1 VSDKLWLT
9 CRDPERML
17 RALPDP
23 LSERKLR
30 LAGVAACRAAWD
42 LFTDD
47 RCRHAVEVVERFADG
62 AASEAELADAEQQA
76 WVARDLAIGPQS
88 TAPRQHRSRQGRNTS
103 WAACA
108 LTIAWDRIHRTP
120 QLVRED
126 VVEALAYLQ
135 NARRG
140 RYRATRKTQV
150 LLVRDVFG
158 YPFRPVPFD
167 QDWRTATARG
177 LARSAY
183 ADHAFDRLPILA
195 DALEDAGCDSPE
207 VLAHCRGEGPHARG
221 CWVVDL
227 ILGKA

>member
-1 VSDKLWLT
+1 MSDKLWLT

-47 RCRHAVEVVERFADG
+47 RCRTAVEVVERFADG
-62 AASEAELADAEQQA
+62 AATEADLAGAEQQA
-76 WVARDLAIGPQS
+76 WIARDLALGPLS
-88 TAPRQHRSRQGRNTS
+88 TAPRQHRSRQGRSTS

-108 LTIAWDRIHRTP
+108 LTIAWDRTHRTP
-120 QLVRED
+120 QQVRED

-140 RYRATRKTQV
+140 RLRVTRKTQV
-150 LLVRDVFG
+150 QLVRDVFG
-158 YPFRPVPFD
+158 HPFRPTSFD
-167 QDWRTATARG
+167 SDWRTATVRD
-177 LARSAY
+177 LALSVY
-183 ADHAFDRLPILA
+183 AEHAFDRLPILA
-195 DALEDAGCDSPE
+195 DALEDAGCDNAD
-207 VLAHCRGEGPHARG
+207 VLAHCRGDGPHARG
-221 CWVVDL
+221 CWIVDL
-227 ILGKA
+227 ILGKT

>member
-1 VSDKLWLT
+1 
-9 CRDPERML
+9 ML

-47 RCRHAVEVVERFADG
+47 RCRAAVEVVERFAV
-62 AASEAELADAEQQA
+62 ASESELADAEQQA

-88 TAPRQHRSRQGRNTS
+88 TAPRLHRSRLGRNTS

-108 LTIAWDRIHRTP
+108 LTIAWDRAHRTP
-120 QLVRED
+120 QQVRED

-140 RYRATRKTQV
+140 RYRA
-150 LLVRDVFG
+150 
-158 YPFRPVPFD
+158 
-167 QDWRTATARG
+167 
-177 LARSAY
+177 
-183 ADHAFDRLPILA
+183 
-195 DALEDAGCDSPE
+195 
-207 VLAHCRGEGPHARG
+207 
-221 CWVVDL
+221 
-227 ILGKA
+227 

>member
-47 RCRHAVEVVERFADG
+47 RGRAAVEVVERFADG
-62 AASEAELADAEQQA
+62 AASEGELADAEQLA
-76 WVARDLAIGPQS
+76 WVARDLAIRPQS
-88 TAPRQHRSRQGRNTS
+88 TAPRQHRSRQGRSTS

-108 LTIAWDRIHRTP
+108 LTIAWDRTHRTA
-120 QLVRED
+120 QQVRED

-140 RYRATRKTQV
+140 RYRATRKAQV
-150 LLVRDVFG
+150 QLVRDVFG
-158 YPFRPVPFD
+158 HPFRAVPFD
-167 QDWRTATARG
+167 PDWRTATARG
-177 LARSAY
+177 LARTVY
-183 ADHAFDRLPILA
+183 AERAFDRLPILA
-195 DALEDAGCDSPE
+195 DALEDAGCDSPD
-207 VLAHCRGEGPHARG
+207 VLAHCRGDGPHTRG

-227 ILGKA
+227 ILGKT